1 MNVYIRFLLCFLVL
15 WSCQSPSEQSKSRPA
30 EKPALQLPTLE
41 KLAAVD
47 STFFTTQQKPIWP
60 EYIEL
65 YSKLRNLEQLRPE
78 GLDVFLIDLEKQS
91 LQIIKK
97 PFPLS
102 YEQAPIR
109 GRIKVMHTMIMQ
121 ARYAAF
127 KNDSTLLHSS
137 LQKLYTAVQ
146 ALHNRLESIDTASST
161 LDLNPNEIGQ

>member
-1 MNVYIRFLLCFLVL
+1 MNVYIRFLLCFFVF
-15 WSCQSPSEQSKSRPA
+15 WSCQSPSEQS
-30 EKPALQLPTLE
+30 ETKPTENPRLQLPSLE
-41 KLAAVD
+41 KLAVVD
-47 STFFTTQQKPIWP
+47 STFFTTQQKPVWP
-60 EYIEL
+60 EYLEL

-109 GRIKVMHTMIMQ
+109 GRMKVMHTMIMQ

-127 KNDSTLLHSS
+127 KSDSTLLHSS
-137 LQKLYTAVQ
+137 LEQLYTAVR

-161 LDLNPNEIGQ
+161 LDLNPDEIGQ